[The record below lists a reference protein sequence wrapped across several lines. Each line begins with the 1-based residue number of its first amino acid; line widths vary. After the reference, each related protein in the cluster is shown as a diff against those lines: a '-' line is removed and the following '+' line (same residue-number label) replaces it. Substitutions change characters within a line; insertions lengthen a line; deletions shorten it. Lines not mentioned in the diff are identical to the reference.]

1 MTDQGP
7 AVTIAGGGL
16 SGLTAA
22 MRLAERGYEVT
33 LYEQKSWLG
42 GNLGS
47 RRLPDGEHL
56 DVYPHM
62 YLEWYANFWALLAD
76 ATGEPKE
83 KSFAPFST
91 VKQLSKHKFPKCASL
106 TDMYSPWHMVQNMFS
121 GVGPPADMF
130 VFGYASIDL
139 LAERFNPTI
148 TLDNV
153 DVNAFLNTRPYMT
166 RAASDAFDSFITRV
180 WAIPSYLAS
189 APDFRRY
196 LAYSVLSPNP
206 AFWLPTGSAFTQ
218 VIGPL
223 VKAIEALGV
232 TIVTETEITGVSCAN
247 NRVTEIGLRST
258 RRDTDS
264 GTWVGAGNDRTE
276 TVENLLLAVPA
287 GTLSRLVRTPVAAG
301 RQSIVEAAPDIAG
314 IVRLRATQVPIIY
327 LFFKHKMNGM
337 PKEPVGLYGSEL
349 SLAFTDIS
357 QTWRNVPAFK
367 GRTVLAVSSS
377 DTSGLPGTTLLA
389 DGQAM
394 LQELA
399 EYLPFRPGTKWGESP
414 DIDWQHTRYESNADS
429 QLFINQTGT
438 DAWRPHA
445 SSSHLSNIYLAGD
458 FCNNDVGMTTIE
470 SAVTTGL
477 QAARVI
483 VSRNRYGYPVP
494 IIPPERNLLAD
505 LGYVWLRYAWAPSVA
520 AASLWSHALS
530 FVKDGCRRR
539 SRSGLP
545 WIPAPRE
552 VVPGLVWSKRP
563 GAGAG
568 PQREQGPDSTD
579 GPDGPDG
586 PDGSQGRRWMS

>member
-1 MTDQGP
+1 MSTEGP

-22 MRLAERGYEVT
+22 MRLAQRGYQVT

-47 RRLPDGEHL
+47 RLMPDGEHL

-62 YLEWYANFWALLAD
+62 YLDWYANFWALLQD
-76 ATGEPKE
+76 ATEQPKE
-83 KSFAPFST
+83 AGFAPFSS
-91 VKQLSKHKFPKCASL
+91 VKQLSKREFPRFASL
-106 TDMYSPWHMVQNMFS
+106 TDMYSPWHMIQNMFS

-166 RAASDAFDSFITRV
+166 SAASAAFDSFITRV

-196 LAYSVLSPNP
+196 LAYSVLSPDP
-206 AFWLPTGSAFTQ
+206 AFWLPTGPAFTR
-218 VIGPL
+218 VIHPL
-223 VKAIEALGV
+223 MKVIEGLGV
-232 TIVTETEITGVSCAN
+232 KIVTSTEITGVSCADK
-247 NRVTEIGLRST
+247 RVTEIGLRGT
-258 RRDTDS
+258 TFDEGS
-264 GTWVGAGNDRTE
+264 GTWTPVPGTDRIE
-276 TVENLLLAVPA
+276 PVDNLLLAVPA
-287 GTLSRLVRTPVAAG
+287 ATLSRLVRTPVAPG
-301 RQSIVEAAPDIAG
+301 QPTVVEEAPDIAG

-327 LFFKHKMNGM
+327 LFFKHKLQGI
-337 PKEPVGLYGSEL
+337 PKEPVGLFGSEL

-357 QTWRNVPAFK
+357 QTWENVPELE

-377 DTSGLPGTTLLA
+377 DTSGLPGTTSFA
-389 DGQAM
+389 DAQAI

-399 EYLPFRPGTKWGESP
+399 EFLPFRPGTRWGESP
-414 DIDWQHTRYESNADS
+414 DIDWTHTKYEANADS

-438 DAWRPHA
+438 DAWRPDA
-445 SSSHLSNIYLAGD
+445 SSSHISNIYLAGD
-458 FCNNDVGMTTIE
+458 FCNNNIGMTTIE

-477 QAARVI
+477 QAAKVI
-483 VSRNRYGYPVP
+483 VRRNRYGEPVK
-494 IIPPERNLLAD
+494 IIPPPRNLLFD
-505 LGYVWLRYAWAPSVA
+505 LGYVWLRYAWAPYVA
-520 AASLWSHALS
+520 AASVWSHAWS

-539 SRSGLP
+539 GPSGLP
-545 WIPAPRE
+545 WLPAPGGR
-552 VVPGLVWSKRP
+552 VPGLTWAKRP
-563 GAGAG
+563 GGGGASG
-568 PQREQGPDSTD
+568 GD
-579 GPDGPDG
+579 GAEDG
-586 PDGSQGRRWMS
+586 DGSAGEGRSEGRRWFS

>member
-1 MTDQGP
+1 MTNEGP

-22 MRLAERGYEVT
+22 MRLAQRGYKVT
-33 LYEQKSWLG
+33 LYEQKAWLG

-47 RRLPDGEHL
+47 RRMPDGEHL

-62 YLEWYANFWALLAD
+62 YLDWYANFWALLED
-76 ATGEPKE
+76 ATHQPKE
-83 KSFAPFST
+83 ARFAPFST
-91 VKQLSKHKFPKCASL
+91 VQQLSKHAYPKFASL
-106 TDMYSPWHMVQNMFS
+106 TDMYSPWHMIQNMFS

-139 LAERFNPTI
+139 LAEKFNPTI

-196 LAYSVLSPNP
+196 LAYSILSPDP
-206 AFWLPTGSAFTQ
+206 AFWLPTGSGYRQ
-218 VIGPL
+218 VIEPL
-223 VKAIEALGV
+223 VETLEHLRV
-232 TIVTETEITGVSCAN
+232 TIVTETEITGVSCADK
-247 NRVTEIGLRST
+247 RVTQIGLRST
-258 RRDTDS
+258 RRDTDT
-264 GTWVGAGNDRTE
+264 GTWVGAGNERTE

-287 GTLSRLVRTPVAAG
+287 GTLSRLVRTPVAPDQ
-301 RQSIVEAAPDIAG
+301 QSIVEEAPDIAG

-327 LFFKHKMNGM
+327 LFFKHRLDAI
-337 PKEPVGLYGSEL
+337 PKEPVGLYGSTL

-357 QTWRNVPAFK
+357 QTWEDVPAFA

-377 DTSGLPGTTLLA
+377 DTSGLPGTTSLA
-389 DGQAM
+389 DAQAM
-394 LQELA
+394 LQELS
-399 EYLPFRPGTKWGESP
+399 EFLPFRPGTKWGESP
-414 DIDWQHTRYESNADS
+414 DIDWEHTKYESNADS

-445 SSSHLSNIYLAGD
+445 SSSHISNIYLAGD

-477 QAARVI
+477 EAAKVI
-483 VSRNRYGYPVP
+483 VRRHRYGDPVK
-494 IIPPERNLLAD
+494 IIPPERNLLYD
-505 LGYVWLRYAWAPSVA
+505 LGYVWLRYVWAPYAA
-520 AASLWSHALS
+520 AASLWSHAQS
-530 FVKDGCRRR
+530 FAKNGCRKRGR
-539 SRSGLP
+539 NGLP
-545 WIPAPRE
+545 WLPSPRG
-552 VVPGLVWSKRP
+552 VPGLLWSKRP
-563 GAGAG
+563 GSGSGSTSAPASDPG
-568 PQREQGPDSTD
+568 PADD
-579 GPDGPDG
+579 PDGEG
-586 PDGSQGRRWMS
+586 GSGGRRWMS